1 MLLCLPVLLL
11 QCIFARAND
20 DEASSNLRHLKTPI
34 SSISNADITTSDLQS
49 DSQNSQD
56 ESAYLVDNFKL
67 PDRLMAASGV
77 TLSRKFDM
85 LEDNLS
91 ISLEFIG
98 ATCEEED
105 AHGRNKCH
113 YNWGEPLAVN
123 VTMNTNG
130 DPFMPGDSVK
140 GKFKV
145 DYFVPWNFNCQVC
158 GKDCTL
164 NLPIIKQGITFP
176 APPCPFAKDDRVVA
190 FVIPL
195 GKSSPTLGVPTHF
208 AGHMTVK
215 RKKKA
220 VAQISIVAT
229 VV

>member
-1 MLLCLPVLLL
+1 MRMLLCLPVLLL
-11 QCIFARAND
+11 QCILACAND

-34 SSISNADITTSDLQS
+34 SSISNADTATSDSQS
-49 DSQNSQD
+49 DSQNAQD
-56 ESAYLVDNFKL
+56 DGAYLVDNFKL

-145 DYFVPWNFNCQVC
+145 RRQH
-158 GKDCTL
+158 
-164 NLPIIKQGITFP
+164 
-176 APPCPFAKDDRVVA
+176 A
-190 FVIPL
+190 
-195 GKSSPTLGVPTHF
+195 
-208 AGHMTVK
+208 
-215 RKKKA
+215 
-220 VAQISIVAT
+220 
-229 VV
+229 